1 MKKIVAFLLALV
13 MLLGLVGCT
22 GAKDEFTSGII
33 TENSYE
39 NAFLGIG
46 CKLNDDWH
54 TDVEGSEDETVGEE
68 GIVTDFLAA
77 TDDATQHISVIV
89 QDMGFVYGAVMDEKS
104 LIESA
109 LAGVEQGISEMDGE
123 KVSIKIAEV
132 DFCGA
137 TRYAYDCSYER
148 SGMPIFQKQIYLK
161 KGKYL
166 AVITFSTYLENT
178 TDDMVKLFYAI

>member
-1 MKKIVAFLLALV
+1 MKRIVAFLLALV

-89 QDMGFVYGAVMDEKS
+89 QDMGLVYGAVMDEKS

-132 DFCGA
+132 DFCGD
-137 TRYAYDCSYER
+137 THYAYDCSYER
-148 SGMPIFQKQIYLK
+148 SGMPVFQKQIYLK